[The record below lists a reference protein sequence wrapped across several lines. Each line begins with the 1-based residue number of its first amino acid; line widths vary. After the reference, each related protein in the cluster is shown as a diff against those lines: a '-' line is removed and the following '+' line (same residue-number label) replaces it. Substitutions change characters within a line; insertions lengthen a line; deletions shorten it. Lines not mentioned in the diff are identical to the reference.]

1 MVAQRIAREAADGKI
16 ARSNPWRNHF
26 FYIRIHK
33 GNDTFT
39 VQSNKAR
46 KKIKAAKFELN
57 L

>member
-16 ARSNPWRNHF
+16 ARSNPWKNHF

-46 KKIKAAKFELN
+46 KKIKAANFELN